1 MTTKEKILA
10 AALEQYNAK
19 GTDVITI
26 RHIAKEIGISHGNLQ
41 YHYKNTEELILALF
55 TQLSAEMDLL
65 MTSVVATPAAPSFHN
80 FRDNIQKAF
89 TIFYKYRFI
98 FLHFVAIVQ
107 RVPEIKTRYNSMDD
121 FREQQFSQ
129 MFAHYREL
137 GIFRNDIP
145 AQIWKELITLLYIT
159 SDFWL
164 PHNEIKLGLKDQAA
178 VQHYVQLISNMFYPY
193 LTEKGIITWREE
205 K

>member
-1 MTTKEKILA
+1 MTTKEKILG
-10 AALEQYNAK
+10 AALQLYNAK

-55 TQLSAEMDLL
+55 GQLSSEMDQL
-65 MTSVVATPAAPSFHN
+65 MTAAAAPAIPSFHA
-80 FRDNIQKAF
+80 FRQDLQKAF

-107 RVPEIKTRYNSMDD
+107 RVPEIKTRYNSMDE
-121 FREQQFSQ
+121 FRGQQFSH
-129 MFAHYREL
+129 MFASYREM

-145 AQIWKELITLLYIT
+145 TQIWKELISLLYIT

-164 PHNEIKLGLKDQAA
+164 AHNEIKLGLQDQAA
-178 VQHYVQLISNMFYPY
+178 VDHYVQLISNMFYPY
-193 LTEKGIITWREE
+193 LTEKGVATWQAE